1 MKIYSVISAVLVAVV
16 GALGAEKVI
25 DPGMAAAVATVIA
38 AVIAQVAHNATPPAP
53 KA

>member
-1 MKIYSVISAVLVAVV
+1 MKIYSVISAILVAVV

-38 AVIAQVAHNATPPAP
+38 AVVAQLAHNAESPKP